1 QIGGCHSSADSAKH
15 LASSRSRGQVRSDW
29 CSFPLLSLLIDNRL
43 AWVAGSF
50 GASTLLASPS
60 NSIESGLL
68 SMAAATPANLESYYA
83 AHEDETLAKPL
94 LGEGT
99 PINEQVSPESAE
111 LGHALD
117 PRRSQGGHSCKAAAG
132 RRCSTWQTT
141 AALLTLQLGW
151 GLWLIPCDF
160 ARLGWIPGLVTLF
173 TLAVS
178 TAYSG
183 TLFTRLYSAVPE
195 AVIFG
200 DIGAAAAGRKGRLL
214 VYVTIYSLDATRC
227 IILHLAATQSLYHAI
242 APVLEE
248 ALPLWQCS
256 VIVAVVVLLLGQIR
270 YLTQLSSFFLAGTVS
285 QMIALAIVIYD
296 LVISARRSPAGS
308 SSSTPLGVVGGGQ
321 STGLVRH
328 SPLIGDDILNGNW
341 APAAM
346 AVLNMIFAFG
356 GQFAFL
362 ELITSMRYPGK
373 FSDAVT
379 LCTAI
384 MTALY
389 GGFGAVGYWSKGSS
403 VHGIVIFNMDPSPL
417 AQVAAGFI
425 FLQAL
430 AQYLVNL
437 NVWTHN
443 LLVLISR
450 RATRTTDDEAWAEE
464 THAKNTGDHSS
475 SHWLAATAFVA
486 AYSAVVAVAI
496 PFFCTLV
503 GFVTSVTYL
512 TCAYTLPAWFAIK
525 LLSGKLGGLEKA
537 WLTFLI
543 PVSITLSSIGLIA
556 SVKTYITEAYG
567 GEGM

>member
-1 QIGGCHSSADSAKH
+1 
-15 LASSRSRGQVRSDW
+15 
-29 CSFPLLSLLIDNRL
+29 
-43 AWVAGSF
+43 
-50 GASTLLASPS
+50 
-60 NSIESGLL
+60 
-68 SMAAATPANLESYYA
+68 MAAATPANLESYYA
-83 AHEDETLAKPL
+83 AHENESLAKPL
-94 LGEGT
+94 LGDEA

-132 RRCSTWQTT
+132 RQCTTWQTT

-173 TLAVS
+173 TLALS

-183 TLFTRLYSAVPE
+183 TLFTRLYAAVPD
-195 AVIFG
+195 AVLFG
-200 DIGAAAAGRKGRLL
+200 DIGAAAAGRKGRVL

-242 APVLEE
+242 APLLEE

-256 VIVAVVVLLLGQIR
+256 VIVGVVVLLLGQVR
-270 YLTQLSSFFLAGTVS
+270 YLTQLSSFFMAGTVS

-296 LVISARRSPAGS
+296 LVVSARSSQEGS
-308 SSSTPLGVVGGGQ
+308 NSGTIPPGGVGGGLA
-321 STGLVRH
+321 TGLVRHSH
-328 SPLIGDDILNGNW
+328 SPLIGDDFLNGNW
-341 APAAM
+341 APVAM
-346 AVLNMIFAFG
+346 AVLNLIFAYG

-362 ELITSMRYPGK
+362 ELITSMRSPGR

-450 RATRTTDDEAWAEE
+450 RASRTTDDELWAEE
-464 THAKNTGDHSS
+464 THAKSTGDHSS

-537 WLTFLI
+537 WLTSLI
-543 PVSITLSSIGLIA
+543 PVSIILSSIGLVA